1 MFKRGGAATMP
12 PESPMIAATTVSPE
26 LQKKHRRGELLFF
39 AGVLLT
45 STIFLGP
52 IGFPLMLWG
61 QLMSRGAERQG
72 AIASLP
78 WHVALVGGFAIGDS
92 AANFI
97 GWSIDLFAGRAVIT
111 ATAEH
116 IYGKVFDGGYLHGIN
131 STQLG
136 DVVLGGVNSSGEK
149 ALILVAVLVVWPCR
163 LGASWGFMKGKP
175 WGLGWMITS
184 TWMMVV
190 FWVIWVANSVID
202 TENRFDSYTGVV
214 GMFLFNGVY
223 IVGPL
228 LMIPYL
234 YLIDQRPWLRQSLEV
249 SGRAGSRQMA

>member
-1 MFKRGGAATMP
+1 MFKRGPATIASG
-12 PESPMIAATTVSPE
+12 ETMIEGTLVSPE
-26 LQKKHRRGELLFF
+26 IQRQHRKGELIFF
-39 AGVLLT
+39 WGVLLT

-61 QLMSRGAERQG
+61 QMLSRSAERQG
-72 AIASLP
+72 AIPSLP

-97 GWSIDLFAGRAVIT
+97 GWSIDLFAGRAIIT
-111 ATAEH
+111 ATAEF
-116 IYGKVFDGGYLHGIN
+116 IYGRVFDGGYNHGIN
-131 STQLG
+131 AGQLG
-136 DVVLGGVNSSGEK
+136 EVVLGGVSSPGEK
-149 ALILVAVLVVWPCR
+149 ALILAAVLVVWPCR
-163 LGASWGFMKGKP
+163 LAAAWGFMKGKP

-202 TENRFDSYTGVV
+202 TENRFDGYTGVI

-234 YLIDQRPWLRQSLEV
+234 YLIDQRPWLRKARVL
-249 SGRAGSRQMA
+249 SGTVGSKNMA